1 MKKHVHKPK
10 AGTLKNFVYQNLI
23 AILEKH
29 PDGLRANILATKIH
43 KESNNKRAGYK
54 KDAIFAMLPILANDY
69 PDEIH
74 KNKEKG
80 IGTIYHYKDPKQAD
94 AEQTFEPK
102 AAATSLTKRKESV
115 FYESFA
121 TYLEYGED
129 PPGLDECTKALAW
142 GGNKSGGTWVTPDVV
157 GVLCPEPGALI
168 NFSHEIV
175 SAEIKIDPSPG
186 SIFTAFGQ
194 ACAYRLFSHK
204 VYMVVPKPQDDV
216 VNNRINSLCLFFGLG
231 LVYFNPDVKF
241 INSSIYNLQ
250 LPALRRSPDTSYV
263 SNFVSEDLERE
274 LYGIT
279 PKRKKL

>member
-29 PDGLRANILATKIH
+29 PDGLRANILAMKIH
-43 KESNNKRAGYK
+43 KESSNKRAGYK

-102 AAATSLTKRKESV
+102 VGATSLTKRKENV

-129 PPGLDECTKALAW
+129 PPGLDECTKAVAW
-142 GGNKSGGTWVTPDVV
+142 GGNKSGGTWATPDVV
-157 GVLCPEPGALI
+157 GVLFPEQGALI
-168 NFSHEIV
+168 HFSHEIV
-175 SAEIKIDPSPG
+175 SAEIKIDRS
-186 SIFTAFGQ
+186 SANLFIAFGQ
-194 ACAYRLFSHK
+194 ACAYCLFSHK
-204 VYMVVPKPQDDV
+204 VYLVVPKPRDV
-216 VNNRINSLCLFFGLG
+216 VVHSRIKASCLLFGLG
-231 LVYFNPDVKF
+231 LVYFNPDTKV
-241 INSSIYNLQ
+241 INPSIYKLE
-250 LPALRRSPDTSYV
+250 LPARRRSPDMSYA
-263 SNFVSEDLERE
+263 SNFVSEDLEHE
-274 LYGIT
+274 LYGKT
-279 PKRKKL
+279 PRRKKL